1 MKRARPRRKPPRK
14 QMMLMLRT
22 RTAKRPEAAS
32 AFLSRD
38 EKGSGTGAFQSL
50 FHVRLPPFAGATR
63 SSRSIPHQAQHF
75 LAAAFVVQKTAEQ
88 AAGHHADARRAHA
101 APGHAAVLRV
111 DHHRD
116 AVRLQMVPDALR
128 DLGGQP
134 FLHLE
139 PARIAVEDACEF
151 RRSEE
156 HTSELQ
162 SLMRISY
169 AVFCLK

>member
-63 SSRSIPHQAQHF
+63 SSRSIPHQARHF
-75 LAAAFVVQKTAEQ
+75 LAATFVVQHKAAQ
-88 AAGHHADARRAHA
+88 AAVDQADTRRPPP
-101 APGHAAVLRV
+101 APG
-111 DHHRD
+111 
-116 AVRLQMVPDALR
+116 Q
-128 DLGGQP
+128 
-134 FLHLE
+134 
-139 PARIAVEDACEF
+139 
-151 RRSEE
+151 
-156 HTSELQ
+156 
-162 SLMRISY
+162 
-169 AVFCLK
+169 